1 MKKPG
6 IIALSILL
14 LGFLLGCSQKDKGS
28 TRDISPQL
36 LLPQLSGLGFKFQ
49 EANEIDQAE
58 FSDLAKDA
66 ASQFGISISNPD
78 VDEIDLP
85 LRVAIGRYR
94 DDTGAVTIRI
104 SQFERRNT
112 AMKELNSHIDNIKKL
127 GRLLRKSKSII
138 AGESNRL
145 RVNGQKAYWL
155 EYMVKPSSGGKRY
168 ECRLIWADGPYLFE
182 INSYG
187 EEPRMITEAVEI
199 AEKIEL

>member
-14 LGFLLGCSQKDKGS
+14 LGFLLGCSQKDRGS

-58 FSDLAKDA
+58 LSNLAKDA
-66 ASQFGISISNPD
+66 ASQFGIPISNPD

-138 AGESNRL
+138 AGEPKRISVNR
-145 RVNGQKAYWL
+145 QKAYWL
-155 EYMVKPSSGGKRY
+155 KYMVKPMKGGKRY
-168 ECRLIWADGPYLFE
+168 ESRLIWVDGPYLFE

-187 EEPRMITEAVEI
+187 EEPRMITEALEI